1 VSNRCLRP
9 LAALATIVYLSI
21 PCAAQL
27 PFEMSMVRGEV
38 HSEAR
43 VDLRDYRVEL
53 ADLNHRGD
61 VYRADLSFDGN
72 FELRRIPAGDYQ
84 LSVVTQHGD
93 VVQQEFVML
102 NAQHTQISVRLAV
115 AAKQP
120 SVPGTVSMTQLRHPP
135 DRKAFQSFADAQR
148 FAAAGSPEKA
158 AEALE
163 KAVRISPEF
172 ADAYS
177 NLAVQHMR
185 MHRFQDAVT
194 ELNRALEIAG
204 PNALMLCN
212 LAYAQIN
219 LGRVAESLS
228 SVHAALRLDSGYPQG
243 HLILGSILAA
253 DPRTR
258 AEAIPHL
265 ERAAET
271 FPSARATLERT
282 RSAMRNT
289 AGSN

>member
-1 VSNRCLRP
+1 MP
-9 LAALATIVYLSI
+9 L
-21 PCAAQL
+21 
-27 PFEMSMVRGEV
+27 VRGEV
-38 HSEAR
+38 RSEGR
-43 VDLRDYRVEL
+43 VEFRDYRVEL

-61 VYRADLSFDGN
+61 VYRADLSYDGN
-72 FELRRIPAGDYQ
+72 FEFRRIPAGDYQ
-84 LSVVTQHGD
+84 LFVVTQHGD
-93 VVQQEFVML
+93 IVQQEFVTL
-102 NAQHTQISVRLAV
+102 NPQLTQINVRLPLT
-115 AAKQP
+115 AKRP
-120 SVPGTVSMTQLRHPP
+120 SAPGTVSMTQLRHPP
-135 DRKAFQSFADAQR
+135 DRKAFQSFTAAQR

-158 AEALE
+158 AEELE

-194 ELNRALEIAG
+194 ELTRALEIAG

-219 LGRVAESLS
+219 LGRVAESLA
-228 SVHAALRLDSGYPQG
+228 SVRAALRLDSGYPQG

-265 ERAAET
+265 ERAAESI
-271 FPSARATLERT
+271 PSARATLDRA
-282 RSAMRNT
+282 RNSMRVAADN
-289 AGSN
+289 

>member
-1 VSNRCLRP
+1 MSNRCLRP

-21 PCAAQL
+21 PCSAQ
-27 PFEMSMVRGEV
+27 PAFEMPSVRGEV
-38 HSEAR
+38 RSEAH

-72 FELRRIPAGDYQ
+72 FEFRRIPAADYQ
-84 LSVVTQHGD
+84 LFVVTQHGD
-93 VVQQEFVML
+93 IVQQEFVTL
-102 NAQHTQISVRLAV
+102 NPQLTRITVRLA
-115 AAKQP
+115 ATAKP
-120 SVPGTVSMTQLRHPP
+120 LSAPGTVSMTQLRHPP
-135 DRKAFQSFADAQR
+135 DRKAFQSFAAAQR
-148 FAAAGSPEKA
+148 FAASGSPEKA
-158 AEALE
+158 AQELE

-172 ADAYS
+172 ADAYC

-185 MHRFQDAVT
+185 MHRFQDAAN
-194 ELNRALEIAG
+194 ELTRALEIAG

-212 LAYAQIN
+212 LAYAQLN
-219 LGRVAESLS
+219 LGRVVESLA
-228 SVHAALRLDSGYPQG
+228 SVSAALRLDSGYPQG

-271 FPSARATLERT
+271 IPSARATLERT
-282 RSAMRNT
+282 RSAMRASAAN
-289 AGSN
+289 